1 MKKFSV
7 ILAALV
13 LTVTCLSPMT
23 AMAIE
28 AEGDVYLGVYDKY
41 LWRGFD
47 LSGGLPVAQGGVDV
61 TMGAFTVSY
70 WSNLQLSTDSGEGLD
85 AGELNET
92 DLTIDYSRDLTD
104 LVSISVGNIFYALDG
119 LEDTNELYAG
129 VSLNTIA
136 SPSLTLYYDWDKAK
150 EAGLFISLGVEQSFE
165 VMDKL
170 SVTPSLTVNYNDE
183 SDYAVGNYSDWHN
196 YELGLGVDYELSKD
210 IALSASYVFS
220 EGLSD
225 DAKLAIDSESQAG
238 INVTLAF

>member
-13 LTVTCLSPMT
+13 LTATCLAPMT
-23 AMAIE
+23 AMAFD
-28 AEGDVYLGVYDKY
+28 AAGDMYLGVYDKY

-47 LSGGLPVAQGGVDV
+47 LSGGQPVAQGGVDV
-61 TMGAFTVSY
+61 TIGAVTVSY

-85 AGELNET
+85 AGEINET
-92 DLTIDYSRDLTD
+92 DLAIDYSRDIND

-129 VSLNTIA
+129 VSFNTIA
-136 SPSLTLYYDWDKAK
+136 SPSLTLYYDWDKAD
-150 EAGLFISLGVEQSFE
+150 ETGVYISLGVEHSFE
-165 VMDKL
+165 LMDKL
-170 SVTPSLTVNYNDE
+170 SVTPALAVNWNEE

-196 YELGLGVDYELSKD
+196 YEASLGVDYELTDD
-210 IALSASYVFS
+210 IAVSASYVFS
-220 EGLSD
+220 SGLSD